1 MKYISLIVLV
11 LLFISCNKD
20 DDSITDTPQAG
31 LLQLSSV
38 KIGSENLSPSGLNEN
53 QPVDEVVL
61 LIFNQQLDTNSA
73 FDAITLKDLNEAE
86 VSSDFSFI
94 SNNTSISI
102 RPDSLLKYDSEYE
115 LVIGEVKA
123 ASGDVFPGIT
133 YRFKTEPGNFELVLA
148 EIDGVNMLDNA
159 SIQNIP
165 TDFTIELTFSESLD
179 PTTDFSNFF
188 FLGSLQP
195 TFELDTDK
203 KNLRL
208 SYSNSEYLNR
218 YNFVISS
225 NLRSEQDFRFQ
236 GFSKNFYTS
245 IDSTYK
251 FPLITDEE
259 LLTKVQ
265 EQTFKYFWDFAH
277 PVSGLAR
284 ERNSSGN
291 TVTIGGSGFGVISI
305 LVGIERGFINRQEG
319 IDRLEIIVNFL
330 ENADRFHGAW
340 PHWMDGNTGTTIPFG
355 TDDDGADLV
364 ETAFMIQGLLTVRQY
379 LNPGNSQEQTII
391 TKITQLWEAVEWDWF
406 TKGGENVLYWHW
418 SPNVAWQKNLQIR
431 GWNES
436 LIIYVLAASSP
447 THSISSAVYDQ
458 GWARNG
464 GMLNGNDYYGI
475 TLPLG
480 YTMGGPLFFA
490 HYSFLGLDPRNLS
503 DQYGNYWTQNVN
515 HSLINQA
522 YCIDNPKNYLIYSAA
537 CWGLTASDNHI
548 GYSAHSPTNDLGV
561 ITPTAAI
568 SSIPYTPNESMD
580 AIRFFYYYMGDKL
593 WGEYGFYDAFNATEN
608 WYANSYLAIDQG
620 PIVVMIENHRT
631 GLIWDLF
638 MDDPEVQAG
647 LNKLGFSF

>member
-20 DDSITDTPQAG
+20 DDSTIDTPQAG

-53 QPVDEVVL
+53 QPVDEVILVS
-61 LIFNQQLDTNSA
+61 FNQQIDTNSVVN
-73 FDAITLKDLNEAE
+73 AIMLKDFNEIE

-123 ASGDVFPGIT
+123 VSGDVFPGIT

-148 EIDGVNMLDNA
+148 EIEGVNMLDNA

-188 FLGSLQP
+188 FLGSLQA

-203 KNLRL
+203 KNLKL
-208 SYSNSEYLNR
+208 SYSNSEHLNR

-236 GFSKNFYTS
+236 GFSKSFYTS
-245 IDSTYK
+245 FDSTYK

-291 TVTIGGSGFGVISI
+291 TVTIGGSGFGLMSI
-305 LVGIERGFINRQEG
+305 LVGIERGFISRQDG
-319 IDRLEIIVNFL
+319 VDRLETIVNFL

-355 TDDDGADLV
+355 IDDDGADLV

-379 LNPGNSQEQTII
+379 LNSGNSQEQTII
-391 TKITQLWEAVEWDWF
+391 NKITQLWEAVEWDWF

-458 GWARNG
+458 GWAGNG

-503 DQYGNYWTQNVN
+503 DQYANYWTQNIS

-580 AIRFFYYYMGDKL
+580 AIRFFYYFMGDKL